1 MRAETLGRRYRKP
14 EKMQFSVLLEETHLT
29 QKSYATLHL
38 PVDATLQLTMLRAHA
53 GLFDDQQTHPF
64 L

>member
-1 MRAETLGRRYRKP
+1 MVTGSLPAKLTSP
-14 EKMQFSVLLEETHLT
+14 FATQLT
-29 QKSYATLHL
+29 QKSSSPVHL

-53 GLFDDQQTHPF
+53 GLFDDQQTQPF